1 MMRSLRPMR
10 RLVRRL
16 LRTRKRKVL
25 AAIAIVLALFV
36 LVVWMRARPAFRH
49 SFDKVPAVADPQ
61 FARTLQALMGAPLA
75 EGNDIRELAN
85 GDEIF
90 PAMLEAIRGAK
101 RTICFESYIYWSGE
115 TGAAFA
121 EALAERARA
130 GVKVHLLMDWMGSFR
145 VEEESLEPMR
155 AAGVDIAKYNPP
167 GFWTLLDINNR
178 THRKLLIIDGKIG
191 FTGGVGI
198 ADKWS
203 GRGDSPEHWRDE
215 HFRIE
220 GPTVAQMQATFMD
233 NWVELR
239 ADIHDDDAY
248 FPELLPV
255 GGLKAQLIHS
265 APNGGS
271 LKIRLMYGLFVGGAR
286 KTLRIANAYFVPED
300 AALDELV
307 LAARRGVK
315 VELIVPG
322 EITDSQWIRRASRAK
337 WGKLLEAGVE
347 IYEFQP
353 TMFHCKVMIVDDLWV
368 SVGSTNFDNRSFRI
382 NDEANLNIEDEAFA
396 GKQVLRFE
404 EDKGKAR
411 RFTLEAWR
419 ARSTFDNAA
428 DSVAEVID
436 TQL

>member
-1 MMRSLRPMR
+1 MRALLR
-10 RLVRRL
+10 RLFK
-16 LRTRKRKVL
+16 TRKRKVI
-25 AAIAIVLALFV
+25 AAVTLVLSLFV

-49 SFDKVPAVADPQ
+49 SFDHVPAVDDPQ
-61 FARTLQALMGAPLA
+61 FERSLQALMGAPLT
-75 EGNDIRELAN
+75 EGNDVRELSN

-115 TGAAFA
+115 IGAAFA

-130 GVKVHLLMDWMGSFR
+130 GVKVHVLIDWMGSFR
-145 VEEESLEPMR
+145 ADDESLEPMR

-167 GFWTLLDINNR
+167 GLWNLLDMNNR
-178 THRKLLIIDGKIG
+178 THRKLLIVDGKIG

-198 ADKWS
+198 ADKWT
-203 GRGDSPEHWRDE
+203 GRGDSPDHWRDE

-255 GGLKAQLIHS
+255 GRHKAQLIHS

-271 LKIRLMYGLFVGGAR
+271 LKIRLMYGFFVGGAR
-286 KTLRIANAYFVPED
+286 RTLRIANAYFVPED
-300 AALDELV
+300 AAVDEIV

-315 VELIVPG
+315 VEMIVPG

-347 IYEFQP
+347 IYEFEP
-353 TMFHCKVMIVDDLWV
+353 TMYHCKVMIVDDLWV

-382 NDEANLNIEDEAFA
+382 NDEANLNVEDEAFA
-396 GKQVLRFE
+396 RQLAGRFE
-404 EDKGKAR
+404 EDKKKAR

-419 ARSTFDNAA
+419 ARGTLDSWA
-428 DSVAEVID
+428 DSAAELID